1 VRSLSLATLATL
13 AACATEPP
21 ADLPV
26 LETMA
31 VTNPPGNVLSALVA
45 VRVEGAES
53 VAVRYGT
60 AGSPLDSAAPTVGLA
75 DGDFTLPVFG
85 LLPGTAYELRVT
97 AYGKDGRVE
106 SDPLPITTGALPDD
120 LPAFRA
126 RGPAPSPGYV
136 LFASGVYGLIID
148 NTGRV
153 VWYVR
158 FADGPSLNFQAQP
171 NGRFVARPATPAR
184 IDKLPVLEYDP
195 FGNVSRALGCAR
207 DLRPRF
213 HDLIVEPDD
222 GYWIM
227 CDEARTMDLSA
238 SGGVAE
244 AQVVG
249 TVVQHVGPTG
259 ALLFE
264 WSSFDHFELTDLD
277 AASRTGTSVNWTHG
291 NAIDLDRDG
300 NLLVSFRSLS
310 EITKIDTRTG
320 AVIWR
325 MGGLRNQFSLDVPAP
340 PFRNQ
345 HGVRVAA
352 GGDLV
357 LLDNLGEAESSRA
370 ERYVVDEAGRTLRLF
385 GSYSPAGATRAT
397 LGGTTQLLADG
408 HTLVAFGDGAAVI
421 EYDANGAIA
430 WQIEGDPG
438 YVFRAQ
444 RIRSLYH
451 PEVGLAR

>member
-1 VRSLSLATLATL
+1 MRILSAAAVAAL
-13 AACATEPP
+13 AACATEPA
-21 ADLPV
+21 ADRPV
-26 LETMA
+26 LQTVS
-31 VTNPPGNVLSALVA
+31 VTNPAGNVLSALVA

-53 VAVRYGT
+53 VAVRYAA
-60 AGSPLDSAAPTVGLA
+60 AGSPLGNVTPAVVLHEGEAI
-75 DGDFTLPVFG
+75 LPVFG

-97 AYGKDGRVE
+97 AYGPGGRVE
-106 SDPLPITTGALPDD
+106 GEPLPLTTGPLPDD

-126 RGPAPSPGYV
+126 GGPSPSPGYV

-158 FADGPSLNFQAQP
+158 FANGPSLNFQAQP
-171 NGRFVARPATPAR
+171 NGRYVARPATPEQTG
-184 IDKLPVLEYDP
+184 KLPVLEYDLL
-195 FGNVSRALGCAR
+195 GDVSRSLGCAR

-213 HDLIVEPDD
+213 HDLIVERDG

-227 CDEARTMDLSA
+227 CDEARTMDLTTV
-238 SGGVAE
+238 GGMPE

-249 TVVQHVGPTG
+249 TVIQHLDATG

-264 WSSFDHFELTDLD
+264 WSPFDHFEVTDLEE
-277 AASRTGTSVNWTHG
+277 ASRTGASVNWTHG
-291 NAIDLDRDG
+291 NAIELDRDG

-325 MGGLRNQFSLDVPAP
+325 MGGLRNQFGFEGPAL
-340 PFRNQ
+340 PFRSQ
-345 HGVRVAA
+345 HGLRISAA
-352 GGDLV
+352 GELV

-370 ERYVVDEAGRTLRLF
+370 ERYRVDDSGFALRLAAA
-385 GSYSPAGATRAT
+385 YAPAAATRAT
-397 LGGTTQLLADG
+397 LGGTTQLLPDG
-408 HTLVAFGDGAAVI
+408 HTLVAYGDGAAVI
-421 EYDANGAIA
+421 EYDTSGAIA
-430 WQIEGDPG
+430 WRIEGDPG

-444 RIRSLYH
+444 RIQSLYH
-451 PEVGLAR
+451 PEIGLAR

>member
-1 VRSLSLATLATL
+1 MRSLIVAALAALS
-13 AACATEPP
+13 ACATEPL
-21 ADLPV
+21 ADRPLLGTV
-26 LETMA
+26 S
-31 VTNPPGNVLSALVA
+31 VTNPPQNVLSALVA

-53 VAVRYGT
+53 VAVRYGA
-60 AGSPLDSAAPTVGLA
+60 AGAPLDSITPAVAFGE
-75 DGDFTLPVFG
+75 GDIVMPVFS
-85 LLPGTAYELRVT
+85 LLPATTYELRVT
-97 AYGKDGRVE
+97 AYGKDGGVE
-106 SDPLPITTGALPDD
+106 SDPLPLTTGALPED

-126 RGPAPSPGYV
+126 GGPSPAPGYV

-171 NGRFVARPATPAR
+171 NGRYVARPATPAQA
-184 IDKLPVLEYDP
+184 DKLPVREYDR
-195 FGNVSRALGCAR
+195 FGNVSRTLGCTR
-207 DLRPRF
+207 GLRPRF
-213 HDLIVEPDD
+213 HDLIVEPDG

-238 SGGVAE
+238 IGGLPA

-249 TVVQHVGPTG
+249 TIIQHLGPGG

-264 WSSFDHFELTDLD
+264 WSPFDHFEVTDLD
-277 AASRTGTSVNWTHG
+277 EASRTGASVNWTHG

-325 MGGLRNQFSLDVPAP
+325 MGGLRSQFSFEGPAP
-340 PFRNQ
+340 PFRSQ
-345 HGVRVAA
+345 HGVRVTAA
-352 GGDLV
+352 GELV
-357 LLDNLGEAESSRA
+357 LLDNLGEPESSRA
-370 ERYVVDEAGRTLRLF
+370 ERYTVDAAGHTLRLS
-385 GSYSPAGATRAT
+385 GVYAPAGATRAT
-397 LGGTTQLLADG
+397 LGGSTQLLADG

-421 EYDANGAIA
+421 EYDASGAIA

-444 RIRSLYH
+444 RIQSLYH

>member
-1 VRSLSLATLATL
+1 MRALSVATLAAL

-26 LETMA
+26 LGTVSVA
-31 VTNPPGNVLSALVA
+31 NPPQNVLSALVA

-53 VAVRYGT
+53 VAVRYGA
-60 AGSPLDSAAPTVGLA
+60 AGAPLDSTTPAAVLP
-75 DGDFTLPVFG
+75 DGDVTLPVFG
-85 LLPGTAYELRVT
+85 LLPGTTYELRVT
-97 AYGKDGRVE
+97 AYGKDGGIE
-106 SDPLPITTGALPDD
+106 SDPLPLATGALPED

-126 RGPAPSPGYV
+126 GGPSPSPGYV

-171 NGRFVARPATPAR
+171 NGRYVARPATPAQ
-184 IDKLPVLEYDP
+184 IDSLPVLEYDP
-195 FGNVSRALGCAR
+195 FGNVTRRLDCAR

-213 HDLIVEPDD
+213 HDLIVEPDG

-227 CDEARTMDLSA
+227 CDEARTMDLTA
-238 SGGVAE
+238 IGGVPD

-249 TVVQHVGPTG
+249 TVVQHLGPTG

-264 WSSFDHFELTDLD
+264 WSPFDHFEVTDLD
-277 AASRTGTSVNWTHG
+277 EASRAGVSVNWTHG

-325 MGGLRNQFSLDVPAP
+325 MGGRRSQFSFDGPAL
-340 PFRNQ
+340 PFRSQ

-352 GGDLV
+352 AGELV

-370 ERYVVDEAGRTLRLF
+370 ERYTVDDAGHTLRLS
-385 GSYSPAGATRAT
+385 GIYSPTGPTRAT
-397 LGGTTQLLADG
+397 LGGTTQLLPDG

-421 EYDANGAIA
+421 EYDATGAVA
-430 WQIEGDPG
+430 WRIEGDPG

-444 RIRSLYH
+444 RILSLYH